1 MSSVI
6 PLHSPRAGAVPSV
19 ASQQAIENALSMA
32 LYYMRQ
38 PSSPATVQAATARAN
53 RALTLLKQVCAD
65 TSTASTCGG
74 V

>member
-38 PSSPATVQAATARAN
+38 PSARLQYRPLQPAQTVP
-53 RALTLLKQVCAD
+53 
-65 TSTASTCGG
+65 
-74 V
+74 